1 MASVLLDISSNRNAA
16 AVGRV
21 RMISAKRWW
30 EQEKTLTW
38 QVARRQDGGGLAMGA
53 TVVKPKPSVFR
64 NKLLGAESVQQ
75 NMGCKSGSNQ
85 SLHRSLCIIQEQ
97 MWGLMFCVG
106 QFLLEDEVEASKLQ
120 CRWIM
125 TAGELCCICKSPSY
139 IKGTSEQTMHCS
151 PPCSGELTRTS

>member
-16 AVGRV
+16 AVERV
-21 RMISAKRWW
+21 RMISAKEMVGTR
-30 EQEKTLTW
+30 KNF
-38 QVARRQDGGGLAMGA
+38 D
-53 TVVKPKPSVFR
+53 
-64 NKLLGAESVQQ
+64 LLGVSPCIVYTV
-75 NMGCKSGSNQ
+75 
-85 SLHRSLCIIQEQ
+85 LHHEL
-97 MWGLMFCVG
+97 
-106 QFLLEDEVEASKLQ
+106 LLELTLLLAFFQASKLQ